1 MAEFEVIVV
10 DDDAAVADSLGLLLE
25 AEGYEVRAFT
35 SAAEFLA
42 GWRARP
48 RTCLLLD
55 QRMPGMDGLE
65 LLARLMPDAP
75 PTILVTGDH
84 DQALAQ
90 RARAAGV
97 VSVLTKP
104 IDFDQLLAGLERVA
118 ADFGQAHA

>member
-1 MAEFEVIVV
+1 MAELEVIVV

-25 AEGYEVRAFT
+25 VEGYDVRAFT

-48 RTCLLLD
+48 WICLLLD

-65 LLARLMPDAP
+65 LLERLKPDAP

-90 RARAAGV
+90 RAQAAGV

-104 IDFDQLLAGLERVA
+104 IDFDQLLADLERVA
-118 ADFGQAHA
+118 AELGRDYP